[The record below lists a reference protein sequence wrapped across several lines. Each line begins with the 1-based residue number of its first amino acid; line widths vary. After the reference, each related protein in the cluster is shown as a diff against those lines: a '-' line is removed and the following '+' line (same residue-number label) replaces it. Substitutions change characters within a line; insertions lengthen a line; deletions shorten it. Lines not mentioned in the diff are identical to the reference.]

1 MIYFSFFLFACT
13 AALLYYI
20 HKLHVDIL
28 LALSY
33 LQAVDEAFDDLH
45 RDVAHIKD
53 SMKSSEFEREYKV
66 DLLVKKVEDILDHQA
81 DFTARLDAVNDHVKK
96 LSRKTKKG
104 AEIGCE

>member
-1 MIYFSFFLFACT
+1 MIYFSFFIFACT
-13 AALLYYI
+13 AALLYYL
-20 HKLHVDIL
+20 HKVHVDVL
-28 LALSY
+28 LEISCVRTIY
-33 LQAVDEAFDDLH
+33 ESFNDLH

-66 DLLVKKVEDILDHQA
+66 DLLVKKVEDILDQQA

-104 AEIGCE
+104 LEISCE